1 VTRDANSEFGITN
14 SELAM
19 FVPKEAGMA
28 DAQLPDK
35 TIDAKDAL
43 LRTDETFRQL
53 VSEHQRLDERI
64 RHLSTFSRLTD
75 QQQYEAASLKKQK
88 LALKDR
94 METMLRD
101 WHAPTQH

>member
-1 VTRDANSEFGITN
+1 
-14 SELAM
+14 
-19 FVPKEAGMA
+19 MA

-53 VSEHQRLDERI
+53 VSEHQRLDDRI
-64 RHLSTFSRLTD
+64 RQLSSLSHLTD
-75 QQQYEAASLKKQK
+75 QQQYEEISLKKQK

-94 METMLRD
+94 MEAMLRG
-101 WHAPTQH
+101 WQSSTRH